1 MHLQK
6 HKFRARSVN
15 GGIFY
20 GDLLHENGK
29 VYIRSGYDKPLEEV
43 EENSIAQL
51 VGYVFDPDF
60 TSAFTEVYEGDELIT
75 PDGTHIYAAICYHAK
90 TEKIGDLDFTELAKE
105 NGWSLVGR

>member
-1 MHLQK
+1 MTLQK

-20 GDLLHENGK
+20 GDLIHENGK

-51 VGYVFDPDF
+51 VGYIFDPDF

-75 PDGTHIYAAICYHAK
+75 PDGTHIYAAILRFAK
-90 TEKIGDLDFTELAKE
+90 TEKSGDLDFTELAKRE
-105 NGWSLVGR
+105 KWHLA